1 MYPHSRVLLLSVEA
15 APRSWRA
22 GDRIAA
28 RSLHAR
34 IFGHNSLQSRES
46 CYTDRPEACI
56 SKKWYNLFLSVDQPE
71 GDSDAAGDAAPTPRS
86 PAQTVAEIA
95 SSVAAEPKFSSPVSA
110 AAGFDEIY
118 RAAEIQSP
126 AHGYTI
132 MKVTE
137 MLQSER
143 IRTLPAEVKKNSILL
158 ALDAAGVKIEEVIE
172 DAVKRDRA
180 LDGFERV
187 QQKALDD
194 LTARKAQDS
203 AQIQAELDRLIQEH
217 KARIQAN
224 SDEVAKE
231 KERFYAWRLQKQ
243 QEEQKIA
250 ESVSYFVAEN
260 PITTGGAAAASRGA
274 QPSKPE
280 PSKSPGS

>member
-1 MYPHSRVLLLSVEA
+1 ME
-15 APRSWRA
+15 
-22 GDRIAA
+22 
-28 RSLHAR
+28 
-34 IFGHNSLQSRES
+34 
-46 CYTDRPEACI
+46 
-56 SKKWYNLFLSVDQPE
+56 QPTGE
-71 GDSDAAGDAAPTPRS
+71 DAAPEDGAPAKT

-95 SSVAAEPKFSSPVSA
+95 SSVAVEPKFSRPVSA

-118 RAAEIQSP
+118 RAAEIQPP

-132 MKVTE
+132 TKVTE

-143 IRTLPAEVKKNSILL
+143 IRTLPAEVKKNSVLL

-187 QQKALDD
+187 QQKSLDE
-194 LTARKAQDS
+194 LEARTAQDNS
-203 AQIQAELDRLIQEH
+203 QIEAELDRLVQEH
-217 KARIQAN
+217 KTRIQAN
-224 SDEVAKE
+224 NDEIAKQ

-274 QPSKPE
+274 QTGARPE
-280 PSKSPGS
+280 PPKSSGA

>member
-1 MYPHSRVLLLSVEA
+1 M
-15 APRSWRA
+15 
-22 GDRIAA
+22 
-28 RSLHAR
+28 
-34 IFGHNSLQSRES
+34 
-46 CYTDRPEACI
+46 
-56 SKKWYNLFLSVDQPE
+56 DQP
-71 GDSDAAGDAAPTPRS
+71 AAEDGASEDGAPTKT

-95 SSVAAEPKFSSPVSA
+95 SSVAPEPRFSSPVSP

-118 RAAEIQSP
+118 RAAEIQPP

-132 MKVTE
+132 NKVTE

-187 QQKALDD
+187 QQKALDE
-194 LTARKAQDS
+194 LEAHMAQDNS
-203 AQIQAELDRLIQEH
+203 QIQAELDRLIQEH

-260 PITTGGAAAASRGA
+260 PITTGGVAAASRGA
-274 QPSKPE
+274 QAGTKPE
-280 PSKSPGS
+280 SPKSSGS

>member
-1 MYPHSRVLLLSVEA
+1 
-15 APRSWRA
+15 
-22 GDRIAA
+22 
-28 RSLHAR
+28 
-34 IFGHNSLQSRES
+34 
-46 CYTDRPEACI
+46 
-56 SKKWYNLFLSVDQPE
+56 LFLSVDQ
-71 GDSDAAGDAAPTPRS
+71 AAPGSGTAEEGSPVPRS

-95 SSVAAEPKFSSPVSA
+95 SSVAAETRFAGPVSA

-118 RAAEIQSP
+118 RAAEIQPP

-132 MKVTE
+132 MKVAE

-158 ALDAAGVKIEEVIE
+158 ALDASGVKIEAVIE
-172 DAVKRDRA
+172 DAVRRDRA
-180 LDGFERV
+180 LDAFERV
-187 QQKALDD
+187 QQKALDE
-194 LTARKAQDS
+194 LEARKAQDNG
-203 AQIQAELDRLIQEH
+203 QIQAELDRLIQEH

-224 SDEVAKE
+224 NDEVAKE

-260 PITTGGAAAASRGA
+260 PITTGGSQPAAPKKPGA
-274 QPSKPE
+274 
-280 PSKSPGS
+280 